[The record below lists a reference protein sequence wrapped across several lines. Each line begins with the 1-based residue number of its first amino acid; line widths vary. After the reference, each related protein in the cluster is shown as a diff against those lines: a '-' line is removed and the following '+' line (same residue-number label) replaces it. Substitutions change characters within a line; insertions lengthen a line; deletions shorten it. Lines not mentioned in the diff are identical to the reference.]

1 MTMTLI
7 ASAFHPD
14 ALWLSTP
21 SDDAPAKLRKAAQK
35 LADERAALVADYEQ
49 IAGREPGPRASGPE
63 PDEARATCCREWA
76 DWVDRAGPWLRH
88 AADVAL
94 AEGEYLDNKAREAR
108 AAFQR
113 ACREVCDEYGREIP
127 ILLAAARRPEID
139 RLRVAAAQ
147 TPGGQWLRER
157 ASALERLAKA
167 APGEASRL
175 RSLADFFAR
184 RAAGAAERH
193 APGPCISTRPR
204 PRRPS
209 KATVPRRRT
218 DLSGGAEWRSF
229 SASPGCCSRT
239 CGRAAAERQR
249 WTTSGW
255 RAKCG
260 ASLTR
265 PTAKSGKLSRASTP
279 RWPTLEC
286 LSLSRAR
293 PAFCGW
299 PSRAHQKITKR

>member
-14 ALWLSTP
+14 ALWLYTP
-21 SDDAPAKLRKAAQK
+21 SADAPATLRKAAQK

-193 APGPCISTRPR
+193 APGREAVYFDEAAAPAPEQGDGPAPPNRFIWRGRVAELQRVPWLLLSHLWS
-204 PRRPS
+204 RR
-209 KATVPRRRT
+209 
-218 DLSGGAEWRSF
+218 
-229 SASPGCCSRT
+229 
-239 CGRAAAERQR
+239 GRAAAVDDERMAREVWGEFDATDGQIR
-249 WTTSGW
+249 QAVARVNAALADARMPLSI
-255 RAKCG
+255 
-260 ASLTR
+260 TR
-265 PTAKSGKLSRASTP
+265 KAGFLRLA
-279 RWPTLEC
+279 E
-286 LSLSRAR
+286 
-293 PAFCGW
+293 
-299 PSRAHQKITKR
+299 